1 MPEAHFARTTLLGDS
16 VNRGNPPP
24 DSFVPWCHGRS
35 EGKKVRVMRRI
46 LLILMVAVVM
56 GSVLAFGSSGV
67 AFAQDEPAILA
78 DDVMEDQKCTDLVA
92 EYEEFVVEA
101 NAKQKAEVAEKIE
114 YCLAQGVEGQE

>member
-1 MPEAHFARTTLLGDS
+1 
-16 VNRGNPPP
+16 
-24 DSFVPWCHGRS
+24 
-35 EGKKVRVMRRI
+35 MRRI

-56 GSVLAFGSSGV
+56 VSVLAFGSSGV

-101 NAKQKAEVAEKIE
+101 NAEQKAEVAEEIE
-114 YCLAQGVEGQE
+114 SCLAQEVEGQE